1 MTPVPG
7 LVLPE
12 EPSRSPE
19 RPGAA
24 LESAQWA
31 EVSLRRGKEGPHVP
45 EMGGADRVQLGSAM
59 PVRRG
64 KVTAGLGVLVL
75 GQRLCTRSK
84 IAASG
89 SVKDGKRH
97 LPKSTTKG
105 AKRRTRS
112 GGQTPD
118 RGPVSCVFV
127 YKERLQ
133 ASKNDVPE
141 IEEELPRGAA
151 LTRHGG
157 PHISTMA
164 GGHHQAGAVGKPGS
178 LKTHWQR
185 VN

>member
-118 RGPVSCVFV
+118 RGP
-127 YKERLQ
+127 LQ

-164 GGHHQAGAVGKPGS
+164 GGHHRAGAVGKPGS

>member
-1 MTPVPG
+1 M
-7 LVLPE
+7 PE
-12 EPSRSPE
+12 T
-19 RPGAA
+19 
-24 LESAQWA
+24 
-31 EVSLRRGKEGPHVP
+31 
-45 EMGGADRVQLGSAM
+45 GGTDCVQLGSAM
-59 PVRRG
+59 PVRWG

-89 SVKDGKRH
+89 SVKDGKQH

-105 AKRRTRS
+105 AKRQTRS
-112 GGQTPD
+112 GGQIPD
-118 RGPVSCVFV
+118 SGPVSCVFV

-141 IEEELPRGAA
+141 IKKELPRGAA

-157 PHISTMA
+157 LHVSTIA
-164 GGHHQAGAVGKPGS
+164 GGHHRAGTVGKPGS
-178 LKTHWQR
+178 LKTHWQH